1 MLNPRYM
8 SQDRRQGTIWILAGI
23 IAFTLTLGSLLTGI
37 PSSSLRRE
45 VSEAAVASEIEGVE
59 NPQHLPVLLEF
70 SLDICIPCRR
80 MKPILEQ
87 VTKEYQGMLLVK
99 ILEIEDYPYLVRQF
113 DIRVV
118 PTQIFLDS
126 QGKVFRRHEGFLD
139 RGSLD
144 GVLNQ
149 MGVKR

>member
-139 RGSLD
+139 KGPLD